1 MEASLEEE
9 DHLAEAQEED
19 AFKKVKKMEEIKKT
33 EYGYEYQFEEMKI
46 IITEENVTDNLVEYG
61 KQLVN
66 FYKEKKVEIENALF
80 RKFERDEWYINELS
94 REQILEKV
102 GTPTIY
108 VEAEGLASF
117 SYLESKLDEHIIT
130 VELYKGFQVGDVVI
144 DG

>member
-1 MEASLEEE
+1 M
-9 DHLAEAQEED
+9 AEAQEED